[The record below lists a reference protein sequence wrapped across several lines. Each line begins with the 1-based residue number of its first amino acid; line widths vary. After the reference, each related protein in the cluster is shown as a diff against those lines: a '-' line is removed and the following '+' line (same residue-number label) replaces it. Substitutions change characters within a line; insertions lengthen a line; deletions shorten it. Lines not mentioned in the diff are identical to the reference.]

1 MKAGGCSK
9 HHVVVAERLF
19 ARRLRMGGSRRL
31 APWFPLPDLRHAERG
46 VGEGSRREH
55 PAHSQRKEAT
65 SPDVEGSHKQDSR
78 QEAGKEVT
86 VAKKKKAATKKRR
99 RAAKARRVGLPT
111 IWLSN
116 DIGQVVQSQELI
128 AKNMERLYISTA
140 KISGGRAEMQ

>member
-1 MKAGGCSK
+1 
-9 HHVVVAERLF
+9 
-19 ARRLRMGGSRRL
+19 
-31 APWFPLPDLRHAERG
+31 
-46 VGEGSRREH
+46 
-55 PAHSQRKEAT
+55 
-65 SPDVEGSHKQDSR
+65 
-78 QEAGKEVT
+78 

-116 DIGQVVQSQELI
+116 DIGPVVQSQELI